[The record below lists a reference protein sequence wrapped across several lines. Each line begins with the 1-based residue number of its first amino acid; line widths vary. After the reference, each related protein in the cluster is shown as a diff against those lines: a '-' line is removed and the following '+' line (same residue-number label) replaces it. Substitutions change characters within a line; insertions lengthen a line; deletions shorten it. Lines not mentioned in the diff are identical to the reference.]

1 LRRLRIGFAGRR
13 PVKRKRKKGPTPAQ
27 LLLATHLRELG
38 VRDVEFE
45 YQFLADRKF
54 RFDLYSQDIRIGFE
68 ACGGTWNGGHRRRSA
83 IELDYEKA
91 NLAQLH
97 GFRMLQFTN
106 RQIESGEAKEFLK
119 TFLWGGID

>member
-1 LRRLRIGFAGRR
+1 M
-13 PVKRKRKKGPTPAQ
+13 KRKRKGPTPAQ

-38 VRDVEFE
+38 VQDVQFE

-54 RFDLYSQDIRIGFE
+54 RFDLFSAEIRMGFE
-68 ACGGTWNGGHRRRSA
+68 ACGGMWNGGHRHRSA

-91 NLAQLH
+91 NLAQLY

-119 TFLWGGID
+119 TFLWGGIDA